1 MDVIHVGEVDYCC
14 MVQFT
19 LVQFIIIQFI
29 MRFKENTRLAC
40 KVVEKNISKLI
51 TLNVVSAIER
61 LQGSVVVWNHFH
73 GHVGCC

>member
-29 MRFKENTRLAC
+29 MRFKEDTRLAC

-51 TLNVVSAIER
+51 TLNVVSAFDMN
-61 LQGSVVVWNHFH
+61 LQSFNATYSYRKPQS
-73 GHVGCC
+73 